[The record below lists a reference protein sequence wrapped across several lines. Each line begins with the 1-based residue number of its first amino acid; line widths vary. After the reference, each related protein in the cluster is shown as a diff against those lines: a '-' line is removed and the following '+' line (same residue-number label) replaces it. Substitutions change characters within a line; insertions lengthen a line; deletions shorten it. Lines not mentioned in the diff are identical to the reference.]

1 MHIKFIQEKPYYI
14 FEIESFLNDTEYS
27 IIDENFPKV
36 EKEKLKDGV
45 GNKLNFNNRDQVYK
59 DLDANGN
66 KAIKILNEKFDEN
79 FFLNLTKKIKKQ
91 LIISR
96 LSNLTNFTNLK
107 NLYSLFRKTKIV
119 NKNYKKNI
127 IQKLLYS
134 NYQYTFEFS
143 YMYNNA
149 FLLPHTD
156 KESKLV
162 SLMLYFP
169 SKNLENLNI
178 GTTFYNSKL
187 KNFGNDHFFPNVEEN
202 VSFYEKNL
210 TETITFPFKKKNL
223 YAFIKSDL
231 SWHAV
236 KKLRIPEN
244 EVRRSININ
253 LKI

>member
-1 MHIKFIQEKPYYI
+1 MHIKFIQKKPYYI
-14 FEIESFLNDTEYS
+14 FEIESFLDDSEYN
-27 IIDENFPKV
+27 IIDENFPTV
-36 EKEKLKDGV
+36 EKEKLMDGV
-45 GNKLNFNNRDQVYK
+45 GNKLKFDNRDQIYK
-59 DLDANGN
+59 DLDANDN
-66 KAIKILNEKFDEN
+66 KAIKILKEKFDEN
-79 FFLNLTKKIKKQ
+79 FFLSLTKKLKKQ

-96 LSNLTNFTNLK
+96 LTNLTNLTNLK
-107 NLYSLFRKTKIV
+107 NLYSLIRKTKIV
-119 NKNYKKNI
+119 NESVKKNFM
-127 IQKLLYS
+127 QKLFYS

-156 KESKLV
+156 KESKLI

-169 SKNLENLNI
+169 SKDLENLNI
-178 GTTFYNSKL
+178 GTTFYNSKY
-187 KNFGNDHFFPNVEEN
+187 KNFNNKHFFSTVEDN
-202 VSFYEKNL
+202 ISFYEKNL
-210 TETITFPFKKKNL
+210 DETITFPFKKKNL

-236 KKLRIPEN
+236 KKLEIPDN

>member
-1 MHIKFIQEKPYYI
+1 MHIKFIQKKPCYI
-14 FEIESFLNDTEYS
+14 FEIESFLNESEYN
-27 IIDENFPKV
+27 IIDENFPVV
-36 EKEKLKDGV
+36 EKEKLKDLV
-45 GNKLNFNNRDQVYK
+45 GNKIAFDNRDQIYK

-66 KAIKILNEKFDEN
+66 KAIKILKEKFDEN
-79 FFLNLTKKIKKQ
+79 FFLSLTKKLKKQ

-96 LSNLTNFTNLK
+96 LSNLTNFKNLK
-107 NLYSLFRKTKIV
+107 NLYALIRKTKIV
-119 NKNYKKNI
+119 NESIKKTF

-143 YMYNNA
+143 YMCKNA

-156 KESKLV
+156 KQSKLI

-169 SKNLENLNI
+169 SKDLENLNI
-178 GTTFYNSKL
+178 GTTFYNSKY
-187 KNFGNDHFFPNVEEN
+187 KNFYNKQLFSNVEDN
-202 VSFYEKNL
+202 ILFYEKNL
-210 TETITFPFKKKNL
+210 DETITFPFKKKNL

-231 SWHAV
+231 SWHSV
-236 KKLRIPEN
+236 KKLEIPKD

>member
-1 MHIKFIQEKPYYI
+1 
-14 FEIESFLNDTEYS
+14 
-27 IIDENFPKV
+27 
-36 EKEKLKDGV
+36 
-45 GNKLNFNNRDQVYK
+45 
-59 DLDANGN
+59 
-66 KAIKILNEKFDEN
+66 
-79 FFLNLTKKIKKQ
+79 
-91 LIISR
+91 
-96 LSNLTNFTNLK
+96 
-107 NLYSLFRKTKIV
+107 
-119 NKNYKKNI
+119 
-127 IQKLLYS
+127 
-134 NYQYTFEFS
+134 
-143 YMYNNA
+143 MYNNA

-169 SKNLENLNI
+169 SKNLENLDI

-187 KNFGNDHFFPNVEEN
+187 KNFGNNHFFPNVEEN

-236 KKLRIPEN
+236 KKLRIPDN

>member
-1 MHIKFIQEKPYYI
+1 MDIKFIQEKPYYI
-14 FEIESFLNDTEYS
+14 FEIESFLSDAEYN

-36 EKEKLKDGV
+36 EKEKLQDGI
-45 GNKLNFNNRDQVYK
+45 GNKLKFDNRDQVYK
-59 DLDANGN
+59 DLHANGN
-66 KAIKILNEKFDEN
+66 KAIKIINEKFDEN

-91 LIISR
+91 LIFSR
-96 LSNLTNFTNLK
+96 LSNLTNLTNLK

-119 NKNYKKNI
+119 NKSFKKNI
-127 IQKLLYS
+127 LQKLLYS

-143 YMYNNA
+143 YMYNEA

-178 GTTFYNSKL
+178 GTTFYNSKF
-187 KNFGNDHFFPNVEEN
+187 KNFGNDHFFSTVEDN
-202 VSFYEKNL
+202 ISFYEKNL

-231 SWHAV
+231 SWHSV
-236 KKLRIPEN
+236 KKLKIPDN